1 MAKYVDGFVI
11 AVPKANLDEYKKLAK
26 EGAKVWKKYG
36 ALDYVETV
44 GEDMEPEGVGLTFP
58 KLTKLKEDE
67 VVVFSY
73 IVYKSKAQRNKINK
87 QVMADPAMQKY
98 ETMTM
103 PFNMKRMAMGGFDVI
118 VG

>member
-11 AVPKANLDEYKKLAK
+11 AVPKDKLDEYKKLAK

-36 ALDYVETV
+36 AVDYLETV
-44 GEDMEPEGVGLTFP
+44 GEDMEPEGVSLTFP
-58 KLTKLKEDE
+58 KLMKLKEDE

-98 ETMTM
+98 ETMQM
-103 PFNMKRMAMGGFDVI
+103 PFNMKRMAMGGFEVI
-118 VG
+118 AG